1 MLQTLLGPSPM
12 ANHAT
17 IVTRFLLSRV
27 LNGITITDFSLNRVI
42 MAISK
47 TLIYFGCAQSVHSM
61 FFQLR

>member
-1 MLQTLLGPSPM
+1 M